1 MLVHDWR
8 LPRAKDSCWLNSTEP
23 SACCVWFLLLL
34 YFLLLLPQRLLD
46 TQSCL
51 YACQVCVCVRSLANE
66 KLRNRTAFTRNIIII
81 YWPIECNVP
90 TLSNNKCVHLC
101 IDSCVAVCATRT
113 RHPAITSHIT
123 ECQKCIFTFLNDYH
137 RKKIYENKI
146 KSIVRSVSMSGDS
159 FLVGRIFKQS

>member
-1 MLVHDWR
+1 MRV
-8 LPRAKDSCWLNSTEP
+8 ACGFCCCCISC
-23 SACCVWFLLLL
+23 CCYRCGCWTRNRV
-34 YFLLLLPQRLLD
+34 
-46 TQSCL
+46 CMH
-51 YACQVCVCVRSLANE
+51 VKCVCVWSLANE
-66 KLRNRTAFTRNIIII
+66 KPRNRTAFTRNIIII

-101 IDSCVAVCATRT
+101 IGSCVAVCATRT